1 MYRKCICYPYNTFKY
16 FCHRRCQSISLL
28 KIENIW
34 MPLLFRQGAEEA
46 VWGSQGDTEDIPTV
60 SGQAAATAAAAEGD
74 RGCGTHT
81 KVLPPIQTGT
91 CTPLLSLSL
100 SLSLSH
106 LNSNE
111 LQQKCTWFFLK
122 GHSPAGL
129 SWSKSS
135 SLVFSF
141 FSRVISRVFS
151 LSLFL
156 SLKC

>member
-1 MYRKCICYPYNTFKY
+1 MFSKDLFMYRKCICYPYNTFKY
-16 FCHRRCQSISLL
+16 FCHPRCQSISLL

-111 LQQKCTWFFLK
+111 LQQNALDFFKGTLTCWPELVKKLFLGLFFLFQ
-122 GHSPAGL
+122 GYL
-129 SWSKSS
+129 
-135 SLVFSF
+135 
-141 FSRVISRVFS
+141 
-151 LSLFL
+151 
-156 SLKC
+156 